1 MVSIKELI
9 ELQKMEETTQ
19 KAAVEKERQSTQKAD
34 QGPPVVQGQS
44 TAKKSKEK
52 GITINDGAPQA
63 TQSVTLE
70 NAPQFKKDGKRK
82 VGA

>member
-1 MVSIKELI
+1 MVSIEELI
-9 ELQKMEETTQ
+9 ELQKKEETAQ
-19 KAAVEKERQSTQKAD
+19 KAAAEKERQSVQKAD

-44 TAKKSKEK
+44 AAKKSKK
-52 GITINDGAPQA
+52 KRITINEGAPQA